1 MLDIAADAFRLA
13 AVCAISIES
22 AGDPR
27 LAAYRDAARPKE
39 LAARGVFVAES
50 RLVVERVLADRRYSV
65 ESLLLNAAAHRAL
78 AQALAEPDFP
88 VYLAPASVFKELTGH
103 DFHRGCLGVVR
114 RPPPCSFADIVEG
127 ARTLLV
133 LERVAN
139 PDNIG
144 AVFRSAAAFGADA
157 ILLGPGSG
165 DPLYRKSIRTSMA
178 STLRVPFARFS
189 ESGVPWPEE
198 LGRLRE
204 RGIELVAL
212 TPREPA
218 LDLEEYRT
226 RRGER
231 PIALLL
237 GEEGAGL
244 SEPVLQLA
252 DCRVRIAIRSEVD
265 SLNLAV
271 AAGIA
276 LERLSAA
283 RRAR

>member
-1 MLDIAADAFRLA
+1 
-13 AVCAISIES
+13 
-22 AGDPR
+22 
-27 LAAYRDAARPKE
+27 
-39 LAARGVFVAES
+39 
-50 RLVVERVLADRRYSV
+50 VLADRRYCV

-78 AQALAEPDFP
+78 ATALALAEADLP
-88 VYLAPASVFKELTGH
+88 VYLAPASVFEQLTGH
-103 DFHRGCLGVVR
+103 DFHRGCLGIVR
-114 RPPPCSFADIVEG
+114 RPSACSFASVVEG

-133 LERVAN
+133 LEGVSN

-157 ILLGPGSG
+157 VLLGPGSG
-165 DPLYRKSIRTSMA
+165 DPLYRKAIRTSMA

-189 ESGVPWPEE
+189 ESGPRWHEE

-218 LDLEEYRT
+218 LDLDEYRAH
-226 RRGER
+226 RAER

-244 SEPVLQLA
+244 SEPVLSLA
-252 DCRVRIAIRSEVD
+252 DCRVRIAIRSEID

-276 LERLSAA
+276 LERLTAH
-283 RRAR
+283 RRARRDAS

>member
-1 MLDIAADAFRLA
+1 MSTIR
-13 AVCAISIES
+13 VES
-22 AGDPR
+22 ARDPR
-27 LAAYRDAARPKE
+27 LVAYRDAARPKE

-50 RLVVERVLADRRYSV
+50 RLVVERVLADRRYRI
-65 ESLLLNAAAHRAL
+65 ESLLSSAAAHRAL
-78 AQALAEPDFP
+78 APALVLAEPDFP
-88 VYLAPASVFKELTGH
+88 VYLAPASVFEELTGH
-103 DFHRGCLGVVR
+103 DFHRGCLCIVQ
-114 RPPPCSFADIVEG
+114 RPAACSLGDVVEG

-133 LERVAN
+133 LEGVAN
-139 PDNIG
+139 PDNVG

-165 DPLYRKSIRTSMA
+165 DPLYRKAIRTSMA

-189 ESGVPWPEE
+189 ETGPPWLEE
-198 LGRLRE
+198 LARLRD

-218 LDLEEYRT
+218 LELDEYRA
-226 RRGER
+226 RRGAR
-231 PIALLL
+231 PIALLV

-244 SEPVLQLA
+244 SEPVLELA

-276 LERLSAA
+276 LERLTAD